1 MRSEVIP
8 GPRAFGH
15 AARRLGLR
23 LDDLAKV
30 TGMAQLQG
38 HATCVLIMVNVLL
51 AARANGLVVLD
62 GVSNAIDE
70 ISRV

>member
-1 MRSEVIP
+1 
-8 GPRAFGH
+8 
-15 AARRLGLR
+15 
-23 LDDLAKV
+23 
-30 TGMAQLQG
+30 MAQLPG
-38 HATCVLIMVNVLL
+38 RAAFVPIMVNVLL